1 MVTVVFENNYI
12 YLVKVNPLETMQI
25 ILAVVLV
32 VFIVVLLKVRQKG
45 QGEATGKKSASKPIQ
60 QKASSAK
67 KNKDGAAHK
76 KTAVATSSAEHS
88 PAVKAE
94 EASMEVKEAEAELS
108 SMGLNQPVKVSVQEV
123 DPLTEYK
130 VYREFGYLDK
140 AAEALLAYL
149 KSHSSA
155 DSTLYFELA
164 EIYLQTEQYE
174 KLVDFVLDNKVLF
187 DRGQIEH
194 LVKSGLEMDANNL
207 DIRVLAEELL
217 SWDVETINTQVL
229 HDESKQKLSTEKDLV
244 SQADALESGHLSNL
258 HAVET
263 THRTVSLNQSDKL
276 VAGHGIVQNI
286 TQEELQVL
294 AVMLPTDNAM
304 KLMRGFADYATFSHK
319 LNRVLPKLKN
329 PASALI
335 DALGLDY
342 QNKNIDAF
350 AKHLWE
356 LYSVLG
362 KNGQNIKDK
371 MLGWGYSLG
380 HHELFNRLAMVTNE
394 QEVKDIGKEF
404 GYRAAVKN
412 TQNQF
417 FPLVSDEEGMGLGKS
432 LGRDV
437 NSILQEADAYLMYG
451 QLDEAMQT
459 LEQGIKSHKSEPQ
472 LYINLFELYE
482 RAEDWE
488 RLEEFSKRLRTDAG
502 NLPEEVILAMSQL
515 TRKLKNNNIG
525 MVA

>member
-1 MVTVVFENNYI
+1 
-12 YLVKVNPLETMQI
+12 MQI

-45 QGEATGKKSASKPIQ
+45 QGNTVEKKAASKSVQ
-60 QKASSAK
+60 HKASSAK
-67 KNKDGAAHK
+67 KSKIAPQSKKAAT
-76 KTAVATSSAEHS
+76 TAVASEQDSVAQAN
-88 PAVKAE
+88 AVGV
-94 EASMEVKEAEAELS
+94 EVKEAEAEIT
-108 SMGLNQPVKVSVQEV
+108 SMNLNQPVKVSVQEV
-123 DPLTEYK
+123 NPLTEYK

-140 AAEALLAYL
+140 AAEALQAYL
-149 KSHSSA
+149 KSNPEP
-155 DSTLYFELA
+155 DTTLYFELA
-164 EIYLQTEQYE
+164 EIYLQAEQYD
-174 KLVDFVLDNKVLF
+174 KLVDFVLDNKGFF
-187 DRGQIEH
+187 DQQQVEH
-194 LVKSGLEMDANNL
+194 LVKTGLEADANNL
-207 DIRVLAEELL
+207 ELRVLAEELL
-217 SWDVETINTQVL
+217 SWDIETINKQVAQDDVKLQARHTESELVTQAGV
-229 HDESKQKLSTEKDLV
+229 
-244 SQADALESGHLSNL
+244 LESALLSSS
-258 HAVET
+258 HTVEA
-263 THRTVSLNQSDKL
+263 THRTVSLSQENKL

-294 AVMLPTDNAM
+294 SVMLPTDNAI

-319 LNRVLPKLKN
+319 LSRVLPKLKN

-404 GYRAAVKN
+404 GYRIVVKN

-417 FPLVSDEEGMGLGKS
+417 LPLVSDGDGVGLGKS

-488 RLEEFSKRLRTDAG
+488 RLEEFSKQLRTDAG

-515 TRKLKNNNIG
+515 TQKLKNNNIG

>member
-1 MVTVVFENNYI
+1 M
-12 YLVKVNPLETMQI
+12 ETMQI
-25 ILAVVLV
+25 VLAVVLL
-32 VFIVVLLKVRQKG
+32 VFIVVLLKVKQKG
-45 QGEATGKKSASKPIQ
+45 QSDAAGKKNASKPVQ

-67 KNKDGAAHK
+67 KNKDGAPNK
-76 KTAVATSSAEHS
+76 KTAVAAFAAEQNTAS
-88 PAVKAE
+88 KVE
-94 EASMEVKEAEAELS
+94 EVNAEVKEAEAELS

-140 AAEALLAYL
+140 AAEALLNYL
-149 KSHSSA
+149 QSHSSS
-155 DSTLYFELA
+155 DSALYFDLA

-174 KLVDFVLDNKVLF
+174 KLVDFVLDNKAMF
-187 DRGQIEH
+187 DRTQIEH
-194 LVKSGLEMDANNL
+194 LVKSGLELDANNL

-217 SWDVETINTQVL
+217 NWDVETINTQVL
-229 HDESKQKLSTEKDLV
+229 HDESKQKNSSSEKDLV
-244 SQADALESGHLSNL
+244 SQATALESGHLSNL
-258 HAVET
+258 HAIET
-263 THRTVSLNQSDKL
+263 THRTVSLNQSDRL
-276 VAGHGIVQNI
+276 VTGHGIVQNI

-294 AVMLPTDNAM
+294 SVMLPTDNAM

-404 GYRAAVKN
+404 GYRAATKN
-412 TQNQF
+412 LQNHF
-417 FPLVSDEEGMGLGKS
+417 FPLVSDDEGIGLGKS

-515 TRKLKNNNIG
+515 TQKLKNNNIG

>member
-1 MVTVVFENNYI
+1 
-12 YLVKVNPLETMQI
+12 MQI

-32 VFIVVLLKVRQKG
+32 VFIAVLLKVRQKG
-45 QGEATGKKSASKPIQ
+45 QGNTVDKKVISKSVP
-60 QKASSAK
+60 QKTSSAK
-67 KNKDGAAHK
+67 KSKVASQGKKATTTEAVSEQNNDAA
-76 KTAVATSSAEHS
+76 
-88 PAVKAE
+88 KAE
-94 EASMEVKEAEAELS
+94 TIGSEVKEAEAEIT
-108 SMGLNQPVKVSVQEV
+108 SMNLNQPVKVSVQEV
-123 DPLTEYK
+123 NPLTEYK

-140 AAEALLAYL
+140 AAEALQTYL
-149 KSHSSA
+149 RSNSEQ
-155 DSTLYFELA
+155 DTTLYFELA
-164 EIYLQTEQYE
+164 GIYLQAEQYD
-174 KLVDFVLDNKVLF
+174 KLVDFVLDNKGFF
-187 DRGQIEH
+187 DQQQVEH
-194 LVKSGLEMDANNL
+194 LVKTGLEADANNL
-207 DIRVLAEELL
+207 ELRVLAEELL
-217 SWDVETINTQVL
+217 SWDIETINMQVAHDDVKLQGSYAESELVTQAGV
-229 HDESKQKLSTEKDLV
+229 
-244 SQADALESGHLSNL
+244 LESTLLSNSHTL
-258 HAVET
+258 EAT
-263 THRTVSLNQSDKL
+263 QRTVSLNQENKL
-276 VAGHGIVQNI
+276 VVGHGIVQNI
-286 TQEELQVL
+286 TQEEVQVL
-294 AVMLPTDNAM
+294 SVMLPTDNAV
-304 KLMRGFADYATFSHK
+304 KLMRSFADYATFSHK

-380 HHELFNRLAMVTNE
+380 RHELFNRLAMVTNE
-394 QEVKDIGKEF
+394 QEIKDIGKEF
-404 GYRAAVKN
+404 GYRVVIKN
-412 TQNQF
+412 MQNQF
-417 FPLVSDEEGMGLGKS
+417 LPLVSDGEGVGLDKS

-488 RLEEFSKRLRTDAG
+488 RLEEFSKQLRTDAG

-515 TRKLKNNNIG
+515 TQKLKNNNIG

>member
-1 MVTVVFENNYI
+1 
-12 YLVKVNPLETMQI
+12 MQI

-32 VFIVVLLKVRQKG
+32 VFILVLLKVRQKG
-45 QGEATGKKSASKPIQ
+45 QGNTVDKKAASKSVP

-67 KNKDGAAHK
+67 KSKIAPQSKKATITAAASK
-76 KTAVATSSAEHS
+76 QNAAAQAEVVGS
-88 PAVKAE
+88 
-94 EASMEVKEAEAELS
+94 EVKEAEAEIT
-108 SMGLNQPVKVSVQEV
+108 SMNLNQPVKVSVQEV
-123 DPLTEYK
+123 NPLTEYK

-140 AAEALLAYL
+140 AAEALQAYL
-149 KSHSSA
+149 KNNPEQ
-155 DSTLYFELA
+155 DTTLYFELA
-164 EIYLQTEQYE
+164 EIYLQAEQND
-174 KLVDFVLDNKVLF
+174 KLVDFVLDNKGYFNQQQV
-187 DRGQIEH
+187 EH
-194 LVKSGLEMDANNL
+194 LVKTGLEADANNL
-207 DIRVLAEELL
+207 ELRVLAEEVL
-217 SWDVETINTQVL
+217 SWDIETINKQVAHDDAKLQGSHAESELVTQ
-229 HDESKQKLSTEKDLV
+229 
-244 SQADALESGHLSNL
+244 AGALESALLSNT
-258 HAVET
+258 HTVEA
-263 THRTVSLNQSDKL
+263 THRTVSLSQENKL

-294 AVMLPTDNAM
+294 SVMLPTDNAI

-404 GYRAAVKN
+404 GYRVVIKN

-417 FPLVSDEEGMGLGKS
+417 LPLVSDGEGVGLGKS

-488 RLEEFSKRLRTDAG
+488 RLEEFSKQLRTDAG

-515 TRKLKNNNIG
+515 TQKLKNNNIG